1 MYTIENCTGYYTVV
15 LMEYIFI
22 RAKKAVITE
31 NNNGLN
37 NGMKNSKEK
46 KIQCKKMAFWRGS
59 NELVYLFK
67 KI

>member
-1 MYTIENCTGYYTVV
+1 
-15 LMEYIFI
+15 MEYIFI
-22 RAKKAVITE
+22 RAKKDVITE
-31 NNNGLN
+31 NN

-46 KIQCKKMAFWRGS
+46 KNQCKKMAFWRGS